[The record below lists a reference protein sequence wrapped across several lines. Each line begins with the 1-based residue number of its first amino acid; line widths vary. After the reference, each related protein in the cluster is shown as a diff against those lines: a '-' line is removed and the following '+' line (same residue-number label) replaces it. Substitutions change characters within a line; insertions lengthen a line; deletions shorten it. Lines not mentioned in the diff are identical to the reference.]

1 MKWIVIIFVTLFAR
15 VIFALDANSIYDSD
29 TNHLWNRLNETLF
42 ERTAQ
47 DGKKYGLD
55 ELDILYWARTTNL
68 LAGVSHQQALSVL
81 DEFINSH
88 GEKSIRDPL
97 KRALLQRD
105 LWELFDWSTGYTSS
119 PNEKLARRELQSRLA
134 IAIRR
139 LALTTNEIAALP
151 DNYARTTKISAPD
164 LPAGLNQTNGDW
176 LSVSDQNDLL
186 TTPTHVAF
194 FRGHSTFQVLV
205 RFPEGR
211 QAAIAYL
218 DQLRRFEHIWIYQT
232 NPMFPFT
239 ITYGFDGTNSVPIA
253 TNNEPRE
260 ILTLNPGLP
269 QFPTNTEWALVRRM
283 CVIDADGNIQP
294 SPMMESVQMRHYYGF
309 GDPTIEMETNM
320 NGFVVP
326 VSIPPIHF
334 YEFQMNRRQ
343 NCELRELGLHE
354 KDFNFVHFMGMGFDQ
369 FEYTSRNAS
378 NEVEILDSAKLRSVT
393 LNTCTQCHSGP
404 GLYSVNS
411 YTRAL
416 SFFSE
421 SPQRPANLTPLD
433 FNREIENTIFWKQRQ
448 FDWGLLQGLW
458 SQENN
463 K

>member
-1 MKWIVIIFVTLFAR
+1 MKKCAAIIIATVLLGAIVLEA
-15 VIFALDANSIYDSD
+15 ADAPDGNTIYDPNP
-29 TNHLWNRLNETLF
+29 NHLWNRLNETLF

-55 ELDILYWARTTNL
+55 ELDILYWGRTTNL
-68 LAGVSHQQALSVL
+68 LAGASHQQALSVL
-81 DEFINSH
+81 KEFINTH
-88 GEKSIRDPL
+88 GEKLIHDPL

-105 LWELFDWSTGYTSS
+105 LWELFDWSTGYASS

-134 IAIRR
+134 IVIRQ

-151 DNYARTTKISAPD
+151 DNYARTTKNSAPD

-186 TTPTHVAF
+186 TTPAHVGS

-205 RFPEGR
+205 RIPEGR

-218 DQLRRFEHIWIYQT
+218 DQLRRFEHVWIY
-232 NPMFPFT
+232 
-239 ITYGFDGTNSVPIA
+239 V
-253 TNNEPRE
+253 TNNSPFATTNEPHE
-260 ILTLNPGLP
+260 VLSLNPDLP
-269 QFPTNTEWALVRRM
+269 QFPANTEWALVRRM
-283 CVIDADGNIQP
+283 CVIDADGNIRP
-294 SPMMESVQMRHYYGF
+294 TPVMESVQMRCYYTF
-309 GDPTIEMETNM
+309 TDRLITNSGGGV
-320 NGFVVP
+320 N
-326 VSIPPIHF
+326 SITPQNN

-343 NCELRELGLHE
+343 NCRLREIGQNE
-354 KDFNFVHFMGMGFDQ
+354 KGFNFVHFMGMGIDQ

-378 NEVEILDSAKLRSVT
+378 NEVEVLDSAGLKSVT
-393 LNTCTQCHSGP
+393 LNTCMQCHSAP
-404 GLYSVNS
+404 GLFSVNS
-411 YTRAL
+411 YTRFL

-433 FNREIENTIFWKQRQ
+433 FNREIESTISWKQRQ

-458 SQENN
+458 NREN
-463 K
+463 

>member
-1 MKWIVIIFVTLFAR
+1 VKKCAVTIIAAVLFNAITLKASDTP
-15 VIFALDANSIYDSD
+15 DANTIYNSD
-29 TNHLWNRLNETLF
+29 TNHLWNRLNEALF

-68 LAGVSHQQALSVL
+68 LAGASHQQAISVL
-81 DEFINSH
+81 DEFIGTH
-88 GEKSIRDPL
+88 GENLIHNPL

-105 LWELFDWSTGYTSS
+105 LWELFDWSTGYASS

-139 LALTTNEIAALP
+139 LALTTNEIATLP

-164 LPAGLNQTNGDW
+164 LPAGLNQSNSDW
-176 LSVSDQNDLL
+176 LGVSDQNDGL
-186 TTPTHVAF
+186 TVPTHVAS

-205 RFPEGR
+205 HFPEGR

-218 DQLRRFEHIWIYQT
+218 DQLHRFEHVWIYVT
-232 NPMFPFT
+232 NDSPFVT
-239 ITYGFDGTNSVPIA
+239 TN
-253 TNNEPRE
+253 EHRE
-260 ILTLNPGLP
+260 VLSLNPNLP
-269 QFPTNTEWALVRRM
+269 QFPTNTDWALVRRM
-283 CVIDADGNIQP
+283 SVIDTDGNIQP
-294 SPMMESVQMRHYYGF
+294 TAIMESVQMRRYYTF
-309 GDPTIEMETNM
+309 TNRM
-320 NGFVVP
+320 ITNSGGGVN
-326 VSIPPIHF
+326 SITPQYC

-343 NCELRELGLHE
+343 NCELREFGQNE

-378 NEVEILDSAKLRSVT
+378 NEVEVLDSAKLQSVT
-393 LNTCTQCHSGP
+393 LNTCMQCHSAP
-404 GLYSVNS
+404 GLFSVNS
-411 YTRAL
+411 YTRFL

-433 FNREIENTIFWKQRQ
+433 SNREIENTISWKQRQ

-458 SQENN
+458 DRGN
-463 K
+463 